1 MRGVTSAREF
11 EGNLILGGLLGAIT
25 IMPQVTTLGLIPGQG
40 GLIGVIFAVWLMC
53 LLEKQVR
60 RFVPDIVD
68 VVVTPTLVLLVMA
81 AALLFI
87 IMPAAGIVSNGILS
101 GLNGL
106 LEHGGIVAGF
116 VLSALFPF
124 LISLGLHHGL
134 FPIHL
139 EMINA
144 TGHAPLFA
152 IQIMSN
158 AGMVGAAT
166 AVLLLTRDPVMK
178 KIAGGRSQPPFWRWV
193 NRQYLA
199 SISPQDLRLLPALL
213 APVSVG

>member
-1 MRGVTSAREF
+1 M
-11 EGNLILGGLLGAIT
+11 
-25 IMPQVTTLGLIPGQG
+25 
-40 GLIGVIFAVWLMC
+40 IFAVWLLC
-53 LLEKQVR
+53 LLEKPVR

-116 VLSALFPF
+116 VLSALPFP
-124 LISLGLHHGL
+124 ISLGLHHGL

-139 EMINA
+139 
-144 TGHAPLFA
+144 
-152 IQIMSN
+152 
-158 AGMVGAAT
+158 
-166 AVLLLTRDPVMK
+166 RD
-178 KIAGGRSQPPFWRWV
+178 
-193 NRQYLA
+193 
-199 SISPQDLRLLPALL
+199 D
-213 APVSVG
+213 